1 MSEHKLPPIDYTR
14 FRLSLKRLEEQH
26 ANYHDAEVRRT
37 ALVEE
42 AVAESVIRRFKV
54 CYDCLWKV
62 LRRYLIERVGLAD
75 VPNGPK
81 QVFRLADQS
90 SLLQSSLAQWML
102 YADRRVDAM
111 HDYDGGKVNA
121 CLESVADFIHDAGDL
136 YETMNGET
144 WA

>member
-1 MSEHKLPPIDYTR
+1 M
-14 FRLSLKRLEEQH
+14 
-26 ANYHDAEVRRT
+26 
-37 ALVEE
+37 
-42 AVAESVIRRFKV
+42 IRRFKV
-54 CYDCLWKV
+54 CYDCLWKA

-102 YADRRVDAM
+102 YADRRIDAT
-111 HDYDGGKVNA
+111 HDYDSGKVNA
-121 CLESVADFIHDAGDL
+121 CLESVVDFIHDAGDL
-136 YETMNGET
+136 YETMNDQT